1 MINTQQTLRCQLT
14 ALADFACGPSSGLE
28 LAELRAIANEF
39 YISTHRIEEAIA
51 KRAGN
56 SDLTGV
62 FG

>member
-28 LAELRAIANEF
+28 LSELRAIANDF
-39 YISTHRIEEAIA
+39 HIATRRIEAAAE